1 MNFLL
6 PLVPEEG
13 SPVHALPMASTL
25 PGSVP
30 MASNESRGADREEE
44 AMEEG
49 SSQLPSTEDLFGED
63 SS

>member
-1 MNFLL
+1 
-6 PLVPEEG
+6 
-13 SPVHALPMASTL
+13 
-25 PGSVP
+25 
-30 MASNESRGADREEE
+30 MASNESGEADREEE